1 MLALFN
7 KAMRK
12 IVNVLQ
18 AEREHAE
25 AAHLPAPTAAAD
37 ASAHMA
43 PLEGEDLR
51 SELASGAA
59 DSLAK
64 MKRDAAAKQ
73 ARCAPR
79 CAQITPRA
87 CICPDIWFAA
97 SRRYLGGI
105 SQESWLSSADLSRY
119 AIKGSEGEWASA
131 LGEFSADGPPGR
143 LTMKTAA
150 GGQQQ
155 QEAGRGGKKEKRGGG
170 GGGGRKKGRGK

>member
-1 MLALFN
+1 MAHLSIWQVLALFN

-12 IVNVLQ
+12 IVTVLQ

-73 ARCAPR
+73 AR
-79 CAQITPRA
+79 
-87 CICPDIWFAA
+87 
-97 SRRYLGGI
+97 
-105 SQESWLSSADLSRY
+105 
-119 AIKGSEGEWASA
+119 
-131 LGEFSADGPPGR
+131 
-143 LTMKTAA
+143 
-150 GGQQQ
+150 
-155 QEAGRGGKKEKRGGG
+155 
-170 GGGGRKKGRGK
+170 